1 VGGVAIQAYGGQ
13 RMTQDL
19 DVVIAA
25 SRQNMGRLA
34 AALVDVDGRILGP
47 DGEARRWTAAGPRR
61 RASAR
66 IARGRALTTRCSATR
81 AIPPA
86 RLTTSAEPAALY
98 VIPTFAVSGAAS

>member
-47 DGEARRWTAAGPRR
+47 DGEARGWTAAGSRR

-66 IARGRALTTRCSATR
+66 IAR
-81 AIPPA
+81 
-86 RLTTSAEPAALY
+86 
-98 VIPTFAVSGAAS
+98 